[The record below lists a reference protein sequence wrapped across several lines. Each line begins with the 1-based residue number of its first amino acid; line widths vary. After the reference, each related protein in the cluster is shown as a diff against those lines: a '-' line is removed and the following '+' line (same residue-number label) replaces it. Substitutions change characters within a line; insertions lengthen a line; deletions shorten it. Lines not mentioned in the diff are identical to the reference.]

1 MGAFKGTTPRRLL
14 FAQGTYYLVTG
25 IWPLLDRRTFEA
37 VTGRKRD
44 RWLVRT
50 VGILA
55 IAFGGLI
62 LRSAAQPRPDPV
74 PGLSGAA
81 AFGTASLWYWAR
93 GRINDAY
100 LLDGLA
106 EATMVGAWLGLVLGG
121 PGRPAAS
128 CLVPIPVGPPPS
140 PAVLR
145 PAVL

>member
-1 MGAFKGTTPRRLL
+1 M
-14 FAQGTYYLVTG
+14 
-25 IWPLLDRRTFEA
+25 RTFEA

-106 EATMVGAWLGLVLGG
+106 ERDPVRRGAFLEQVGTLLGAEVPLVPLARVEVLVAAG
-121 PGRPAAS
+121 PGLEAVTIHPRRGLDLRKLAR
-128 CLVPIPVGPPPS
+128 S
-140 PAVLR
+140 PR
-145 PAVL
+145 SP